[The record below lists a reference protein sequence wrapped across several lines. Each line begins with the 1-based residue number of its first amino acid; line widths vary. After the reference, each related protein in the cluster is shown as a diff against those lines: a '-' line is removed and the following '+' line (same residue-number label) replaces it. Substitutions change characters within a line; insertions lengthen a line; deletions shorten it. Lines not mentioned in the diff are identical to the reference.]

1 MVKLLTTLAFVL
13 LTASVA
19 SAACGCGYAVAS
31 PVVYGPT
38 PVVVN
43 YAPAYTYS
51 TYYPYTAYSY
61 PTSYVVASPVVAAPV
76 VYPAPYYTY
85 YGYYGRPWLY
95 VPGQPVRNVLR
106 ATFR

>member
-1 MVKLLTTLAFVL
+1 MTKILAAVAVVL

-19 SAACGCGYAVAS
+19 SAGGYPYVVAS

-43 YAPAYTYS
+43 YGPVAPV
-51 TYYPYTAYSY
+51 YPYAPYTVYS
-61 PTSYVVASPVVAAPV
+61 PAPYVVASPVVTAPGPV
-76 VYPAPYYTY
+76 VYGPTFVYRAPRYV
-85 YGYYGRPWLY
+85 RPWLY
-95 VPGQPVRNVLR
+95 VPGQPVRNALR